1 MGTFTSYPLPFT
13 LTLVFVHKRSC
24 SANATVHHHLLH
36 LIDGSGLETEAN
48 EAQEKTELAQK
59 EMEKLRQDTKGNRS
73 NEYISPNDK
82 QQRMIGSCMETL

>member
-1 MGTFTSYPLPFT
+1 M
-13 LTLVFVHKRSC
+13 
-24 SANATVHHHLLH
+24 LH